1 MGRCNYTSGRFMRK
15 NLMLTAVMCLFL
27 AAVVSGCSTTARLI
41 DNASLQTRVV
51 MTDPVFLTL
60 TPKEK
65 TVFIKVTNT
74 SDLQGVMLAPVL
86 RDRMTRKGLTIVDDP
101 GRASYI
107 IQPNITSFVARKD
120 SSATQDLSIAG
131 TIMGGVSGAALAGS
145 TGQVLPYAIAG
156 AIVGNVGGAVIGSM
170 FKVQAVAGTVD
181 LQIQEKADN
190 PVTGTVKTEAK
201 QGTSTTLKTEQAVQS
216 NYQTYRTKFMIEAR
230 RTNINMEEAV
240 AEVTNKL
247 ADQIAGLF

>member
-1 MGRCNYTSGRFMRK
+1 MPK
-15 NLMLTAVMCLFL
+15 KLMLTVVICIFL

-51 MTDPVFLTL
+51 MTDPVFLSL

-65 TVFIKVTNT
+65 TAFIKVTNT

-86 RDRMTRKGLTIVDDP
+86 RDRMARKGFAIVDDP
-101 GRASYI
+101 GRASFI
-107 IQPNITSFVARKD
+107 VQPNITSFVARKD
-120 SSATQDLSIAG
+120 SSATQDVSIAG
-131 TIMGGVSGAALAGS
+131 TIMGGVAGAALAGS
-145 TGQVLPYAIAG
+145 TGQALPYAIVG
-156 AIVGNVGGAVIGSM
+156 SIVGNVGGAVIGSM
-170 FKVQAVAGTVD
+170 FKVQAVTGTVD
-181 LQIQEKADN
+181 LQIQEIAAA
-190 PVTGTVKTEAK
+190 PVTGTVNTEAK
-201 QGTSTTLKTEQAVQS
+201 QGTSTVMKTEQAINT
-216 NYQTYRTKFMIEAR
+216 NYQTYRTKFIIEAR